1 MIHWLSPEERQ
12 RLATIDY
19 LLSNGDPELDK
30 ILEQERVVQRL
41 KNADQQ
47 LGPLL
52 RLTEAVNQQNT
63 EITKLRDQLTN
74 MSSTMVMMQGELLT
88 MKDDIRKLVKA
99 SVPAYSQELQDL
111 KTKYGVY

>member
-30 ILEQERVVQRL
+30 LLEQERVVQRL
-41 KNADQQ
+41 KNAEQQ
-47 LGPLL
+47 PGPLL
-52 RLTEAVNQQNT
+52 RLTEVVNQQSD
-63 EITKLRDQLTN
+63 EITKLRDQITN
-74 MSSTMVMMQGELLT
+74 MSSNMVMMQGDMLAL
-88 MKDDIRKLVKA
+88 KDDIRKLTKL
-99 SVPAYSQELQDL
+99 SIPAYSQELQDL